1 MNKTMHET
9 HTGLSSGVLIWYVC
23 KRVGEIAD
31 LTAFGLSDWVGSLK
45 WAGALLGR
53 PARAG
58 LQDWLMGWDPCLGKK
73 QRPKPCKVNSLRARV
88 RNTIQV
94 LFCVCVCVCVCL
106 KLGSLLLNME
116 KALQCDPEFLSPGN
130 LSGQPLTFNGVHDV
144 ALLEVSQFR
153 FLHHHCKTKHFS
165 EASWAASR
173 CLHLTSLKFNIVS
186 LPAPILAT

>member
-1 MNKTMHET
+1 MAHGLGPMSWEEAKTKTLQGQFPESK
-9 HTGLSSGVLIWYVC
+9 GQKYYSNFVL
-23 KRVGEIAD
+23 
-31 LTAFGLSDWVGSLK
+31 
-45 WAGALLGR
+45 
-53 PARAG
+53 
-58 LQDWLMGWDPCLGKK
+58 
-73 QRPKPCKVNSLRARV
+73 
-88 RNTIQV
+88 
-94 LFCVCVCVCVCL
+94 CVCVSVSL

-144 ALLEVSQFR
+144 ALLEVSQFG

-173 CLHLTSLKFNIVS
+173 CLHLTSLKFNIIS